1 MPLAGVVHS
10 FGTIEHYPLHPDSRQ
25 YDLIKTACLATVS
38 GMTGREGT
46 PQPHPGPT
54 GVAEQTGGSVRPLI
68 DEERAGA
75 PLGDR
80 DHPVEAI
87 RLQHVRS
94 SLAGAVAEGRVAQ
107 ADADAVIERLTHG
120 EDAHQLRREL
130 RRAGVLPRR
139 AGRPGR

>member
-1 MPLAGVVHS
+1 M
-10 FGTIEHYPLHPDSRQ
+10 
-25 YDLIKTACLATVS
+25 TACLATVS

-54 GVAEQTGGSVRPLI
+54 GVAEQTGGSVRPRI
-68 DEERAGA
+68 DEERARKA
-75 PLGDR
+75 AAELGGR

-94 SLAGAVAEGRVAQ
+94 SLAAAVAEGRVAQ

-130 RRAGVLPRR
+130 RRAGVLPCR
-139 AGRPGR
+139 AGRPRH